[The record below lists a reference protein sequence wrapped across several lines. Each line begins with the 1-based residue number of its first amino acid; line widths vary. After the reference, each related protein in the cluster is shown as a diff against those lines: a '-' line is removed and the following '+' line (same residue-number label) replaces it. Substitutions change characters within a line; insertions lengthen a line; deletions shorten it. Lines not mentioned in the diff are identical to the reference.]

1 MPFVYCQGSDQENKT
16 IIRVR
21 DGTCRHGFFWMNL
34 GMALHAFPHKNVI
47 TVGAF
52 PHISVENVKAKSLYT
67 FINHDFASY
76 HLKGIRFSMLGFQ
89 EQGWMENVPLFAARE
104 YISRNRETPMLK

>member
-1 MPFVYCQGSDQENKT
+1 M
-16 IIRVR
+16 
-21 DGTCRHGFFWMNL
+21 
-34 GMALHAFPHKNVI
+34 
-47 TVGAF
+47 
-52 PHISVENVKAKSLYT
+52 KAKSLYT

>member
-1 MPFVYCQGSDQENKT
+1 M
-16 IIRVR
+16 
-21 DGTCRHGFFWMNL
+21 
-34 GMALHAFPHKNVI
+34 I

-67 FINHDFASY
+67 FINHNFASY